1 MTRTRRVAVT
11 SPQTRL
17 AHAHRRASGPWR
29 VPRMDADDTGR
40 ALSAYRRQRRP
51 AVITLAAT
59 ALLLCGLPVVF
70 RLFPGLDHVRL
81 AGFPLSWLMLGV
93 LPFPLMV
100 LLSAWQLRRAEEIE
114 DDR

>member
-17 AHAHRRASGPWR
+17 AHAHRRAGGPWR
-29 VPRMDADDTGR
+29 VPRMEATETAR
-40 ALSAYRRQRRP
+40 AFDAYRRQRRP
-51 AVITLAAT
+51 ALITLAVT

-70 RLFPGLDHVRL
+70 RLLPGLDHVRL
-81 AGFPLSWLMLGV
+81 LGFPLSWLMLGV
-93 LPFPLMV
+93 LPFPVMV
-100 LLSAWQLRRAEEIE
+100 LLAVWQLRRAEEIE